1 MLPELSGRCSLPSVC
16 WFPWIL
22 PGFVGQFPVLSRL
35 WNPTSHLSSIG
46 SSVICLNSF
55 LLPKCYWHHSIVA
68 IFFPILLVL
77 VGLFLFNSYIVI
89 LMRVAE
95 KWRLMH
101 VFIMLS
107 QVFLIFFSIDIDYYL
122 HTCAHTH
129 THSYLLTIY
138 ISFLKNLETSFN
150 YLLDSF
156 SLIWIYIISIFLSLN
171 ILY

>member
-1 MLPELSGRCSLPSVC
+1 MGSVFKSWFPVFPELSGRCSLPSVG

-22 PGFVGQFPVLSRL
+22 RGFVGQLPILSRL
-35 WNPTSHLSSIG
+35 WNPISHLSSIG

-95 KWRLMH
+95 KMEINACIYHVKPSFSHLFFYRYRLLSSHMCAHIH
-101 VFIMLS
+101 V
-107 QVFLIFFSIDIDYYL
+107 LIF
-122 HTCAHTH
+122 TN
-129 THSYLLTIY
+129 Y
-138 ISFLKNLETSFN
+138 IHFILQNLETSSN

-156 SLIWIYIISIFLSLN
+156 SLIWI
-171 ILY
+171 

>member
-1 MLPELSGRCSLPSVC
+1 MLSPFSMLVSLDSPWFCGAIPRPQQAVKSYKPSL
-16 WFPWIL
+16 FYWIIC
-22 PGFVGQFPVLSRL
+22 
-35 WNPTSHLSSIG
+35 HLSKQF
-46 SSVICLNSF
+46 SSSKML
-55 LLPKCYWHHSIVA
+55 WHHSIVA